1 MDNKD
6 QKLPK
11 SERLSGKYNIDHL
24 FTNGESFVVYPF
36 RIVYAFT
43 TPEYVEAPAAMFVSV
58 PKKRFKR
65 AVKRNFIRRRV
76 KEAYRLNKTVI
87 TDLLKEND
95 LHLSFAIIYLDKEL
109 REYNV
114 IEPKIRE
121 MLRQIKNKVVLK
133 KIAAIGKEN
142 DSITS
147 EEIQESQNPETA
159 ENQPLN

>member
-95 LHLSFAIIYLDKEL
+95 LHLIFAIIYLDKEL